1 MKNKHHFLKITSA
14 LISLILVFSL
24 LNQNAYAS
32 KKGLQGIESAGLSTK
47 HSLCNLILTEY
58 INTSGG
64 VGYETLGSFTSG
76 GTTRNYYL
84 NVLGLSE
91 YGQMIKNSRKNS
103 ELQTVSVILLAR
115 KMTGITDTSSS
126 NSPYYAFNTWTDEG
140 VRLNTKLMNLTAQ
153 ALGSAAD
160 YFIMQNEVNNPHSW
174 MEMGDR
180 SIDDYVMYYEK
191 ACRML
196 DSGLRAA
203 NSTAKVMISLDYF
216 WNSTDGGRYN
226 AKDLLLKFAAKAK
239 ADGDYNWGVAHH
251 AYPCPLTD
259 SSFIDD
265 NNEGLTKTEST
276 RIISL
281 YNIEVLTAFMKRNEL
296 LYNGAIR
303 DITISESGFNAY
315 SNGKID
321 EERQAAM
328 YAYAYYKIE
337 SLPEIKAFI
346 IRAYIDL
353 EPEPSMGLYF
363 GMYDKK
369 WHQREI
375 LDLMKYIDT
384 QQGILLT
391 KKYLKYFNVSSWNDL
406 IPGFDKIVFEQ
417 SKLAVGLNSSVGTNV
432 GKGQEVT
439 WTAEAA
445 GGKSPYQYRF
455 TYIDPSY
462 QETVLSEYSENN
474 TLVSGIPIIGDSHI
488 RVEVKDA
495 DGKVA
500 SRMIWL
506 RYDPNQNTSKYGDIN
521 NDGVINAIDRG
532 YMVSH
537 MIKKYILTGT
547 QFELADINGD
557 GAVNSIDYGFMV
569 AYSLKRIT
577 SIPQR

>member
-1 MKNKHHFLKITSA
+1 MKNKHHFLKIISA

-58 INTSGG
+58 INTTGG

-239 ADGDYNWGVAHH
+239 AGGDYNWGVAHH

-259 SSFIDD
+259 ASFTDD
-265 NNEGLTKTEST
+265 GSEGLTKTEST

-281 YNIEVLTAFMKRNEL
+281 YNIEVLTSFMKRNEL

-328 YAYAYYKIE
+328 YAYAYYKME

-406 IPGFDKIVFEQ
+406 IPDFDKIVFEQ

-462 QETVLSEYSENN
+462 KETVLSEYSENN

>member
-1 MKNKHHFLKITSA
+1 
-14 LISLILVFSL
+14 
-24 LNQNAYAS
+24 
-32 KKGLQGIESAGLSTK
+32 
-47 HSLCNLILTEY
+47 
-58 INTSGG
+58 
-64 VGYETLGSFTSG
+64 
-76 GTTRNYYL
+76 
-84 NVLGLSE
+84 
-91 YGQMIKNSRKNS
+91 MIKNSRKNS

-153 ALGSAAD
+153 VLGSAAD

-239 ADGDYNWGVAHH
+239 AGGDYNWGVAHH

-281 YNIEVLTAFMKRNEL
+281 YNIEVLTSFMKRNEM

-406 IPGFDKIVFEQ
+406 IPGFDSITFDQ
-417 SKLAVGLNSSVGTNV
+417 SKFAVGLSNDYGTNL
-432 GKGQEVT
+432 GAGQIVT
-439 WTAEAA
+439 WTAEAS
-445 GGKSPYQYRF
+445 GGTEPYQYR
-455 TYIDPSY
+455 YVLIDSAFK
-462 QETVLSEYSENN
+462 ETVISDYSSNS
-474 TLVSGIPIIGDSHI
+474 TLKVGINLTADSHF
-488 RVEVKDA
+488 RVDVKDA
-495 DGKVA
+495 SGKVT
-500 SRMIWL
+500 SRTVWI
-506 RYDPNQNTSKYGDIN
+506 RYDKNNNKRMYGDVN
-521 NDGVINAIDRG
+521 NDNKWDITDIAIIG
-532 YMVSH
+532 SH
-537 MIKKYILTGT
+537 IMGRIELTGNAL
-547 QFELADINGD
+547 EAADINGD
-557 GAVNSIDYGFMV
+557 SKADIVDIAFIGSYITG
-569 AYSLKRIT
+569 RINT
-577 SIPQR
+577 IPQRNPQ